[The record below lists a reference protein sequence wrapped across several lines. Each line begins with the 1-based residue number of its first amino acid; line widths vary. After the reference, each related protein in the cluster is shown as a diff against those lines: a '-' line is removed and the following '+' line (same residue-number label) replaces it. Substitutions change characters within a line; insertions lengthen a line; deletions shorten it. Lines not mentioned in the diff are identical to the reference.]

1 MNGTFSNICNHCE
14 YLKIKFELC
23 YTRYA
28 RYAHLN
34 VLKGDKNKQNN
45 IVIIIQVKSRWQI
58 IGVGK
63 AFSGIDLL
71 TFFVAI
77 MMLIRVCRASGAIAD
92 TINAGSHAVQE
103 IDRPLRKALCCLL
116 LNGYRINIVAK
127 V

>member
-1 MNGTFSNICNHCE
+1 M
-14 YLKIKFELC
+14 
-23 YTRYA
+23 
-28 RYAHLN
+28 
-34 VLKGDKNKQNN
+34 
-45 IVIIIQVKSRWQI
+45 
-58 IGVGK
+58 GK

-103 IDRPLRKALCCLL
+103 IDRPLRKALCLL
-116 LNGYRINIVAK
+116 LKGYRINRVAK